1 MITKKKII
9 KLLAAITSTVLLCT
23 SISLISA
30 VAGSEVDTEIQTS
43 TTEIQTSTEAFITE
57 TVGKQDEAVLVNI
70 TPDFYYEKHEYD
82 GILYSTAKLISIRLW
97 FSDKTVFDVDSRY
110 FDKINFPVDDLP
122 TSDIG
127 LLKDGS
133 CYLIAIEGTPGRT
146 EINSWPTELKTIYS
160 STMTCY
166 VNNITNINEYSD
178 KIAKMELEKP
188 FSYYNSTDGTNIRN
202 EYEPEELIKH
212 SGDAN
217 GDGEYTVADLVILQ
231 EFLLGKKSNMQNWV
245 AIDFTSDG
253 VINAFD
259 MVLARRRLVEQY
271 NLGQ

>member
-1 MITKKKII
+1 MVKQKVL
-9 KLLAAITSTVLLCT
+9 KLLATIASTVLLCT
-23 SISLISA
+23 SISLVPA
-30 VAGSEVDTEIQTS
+30 VAGSESDTEIQA
-43 TTEIQTSTEAFITE
+43 STEEFITE

-110 FDKINFPVDDLP
+110 FDKINFPVDDIP
-122 TSDIG
+122 TSDIS

-146 EINSWPTELKTIYS
+146 EINSWPAELKTIYS
-160 STMTCY
+160 SNMTCC
-166 VNNITNINEYSD
+166 VNNITNINEYTD
-178 KIAKMELEKP
+178 HIAKMELEKP
-188 FSYYNSTDGTNIRN
+188 FSYTNSVDGTNVRN

-212 SGDAN
+212 SGDVN
-217 GDGEYTVADLVILQ
+217 CDGEYTVADLVILQ

-245 AIDFTSDG
+245 AVDFTSDG